1 MNGYARLLGPTDG
14 IDGHTDEAIQ
24 SLITRFV
31 DGVRD
36 AGEHGVTRTLGVRD
50 PDERVW
56 GVSLHRPAQARRE
69 AVDRPDFEV
78 VASVDTVRRMID
90 GSYSPVDAFRDGK
103 LRIHGA
109 ISPRVTRRLFAR

>member
-56 GVSLHRPAQARRE
+56 GCRCTVLLRPAGKQWIGPISR
-69 AVDRPDFEV
+69 
-78 VASVDTVRRMID
+78 SW
-90 GSYSPVDAFRDGK
+90 PVWIPSG
-103 LRIHGA
+103 G
-109 ISPRVTRRLFAR
+109 